1 MYKSTIVKTTTC
13 NDMAF
18 KRICFIISL
27 RKDKELS
34 HLLANERSQVRTAE
48 LLVQSPLVPRP
59 RCQARFPDSYLPAW
73 FLELALY
80 IAKSTALQAL
90 SKYSQANTA
99 EAFYKSI
106 IEPTLCK
113 YDLER
118 DTLSQAAHQALARLW
133 SPLHIALSRGDTPW
147 LPDVASQLPVAA
159 SVFFSHHS

>member
-1 MYKSTIVKTTTC
+1 MLHQVIIKVLQRTQKITHTVNMADS
-13 NDMAF
+13 NDKGYTQF
-18 KRICFIISL
+18 FFFLLIISL

-133 SPLHIALSRGDTPW
+133 SPLHIALSRGDTP
-147 LPDVASQLPVAA
+147 
-159 SVFFSHHS
+159 